1 MSAVHAEQALRRSP
15 DQRYGTPTET
25 DMRVVIYGG
34 NGMLGPHVVKA
45 LEEHVSLRITDL
57 EPFET
62 PHEMMTVDVA
72 DPEAVIRAAEGM
84 DAIINLSVLRPH
96 RKIAF
101 DVNTLGCFNVM
112 RAAVKHGIRRVI
124 NTGPHF
130 TVEGEPYTAWDYGIG
145 PDVPPK
151 PSTNLYAL
159 SKGLGQEICRIFTL
173 HCDVYVLCYLF
184 CIFRYH
190 NAASEPVRDWPFLV
204 SWRDAAAAFL
214 PGLTIEP
221 DQLPSRCEVFNI
233 FGDRPHG
240 QFVNEKAKRILGWQ
254 PGDGLEFTY
263 LKK

>member
-1 MSAVHAEQALRRSP
+1 
-15 DQRYGTPTET
+15 
-25 DMRVVIYGG
+25 MRVVIYGG

-254 PGDGLEFTY
+254 PVDGLEFTY